1 MNLQV
6 QPPRATTASK
16 QGAASGST
24 RRYVIGFAALVLVL
38 GGYYWW
44 THRAPPPKRLVA
56 TAPVRVT
63 DIAERDMAVV
73 EHTIGTVVPNSTVQV
88 TARVIGQLTSAHFK
102 EGQMVKKGDLL
113 FTIDP
118 RPYQA
123 ALESALAT
131 QAAAKSAAD
140 RNARL
145 VTENAISAQANET
158 AQAAYLQAK
167 ANADTAR
174 LNLEFAQIR
183 SPIDGKTGPMLLQ
196 PGNLVSVN
204 GVTQPLVAI
213 TQIQPIKVSMNL
225 PQSDL
230 PRIQARAQQGGL
242 IASIDLHDIGGA
254 RVTAPVD
261 FISNAVS
268 NSAGTIELR
277 ATFPNAD
284 AALVPGQLVDVTIQ
298 RADIKKAM
306 VVPREAVN
314 IGPNNQYV
322 YTVTPDDFTVEQ
334 QPVKVL
340 FDDGKDT
347 AIEGNVKT
355 GQMVIIDGA
364 LRAMPGGKVRVVRG
378 RPGEAA
384 ANAAAARKGKGGK
397 GRGNRAGGGRGGAAA
412 E

>member
-6 QPPRATTASK
+6 QPPRTASK
-16 QGAASGST
+16 QGATTGNA
-24 RRYVIGFAALVLVL
+24 RRYIISFAALLLVL

-44 THRAPPPKRLVA
+44 SHRAPPPRRPNLS
-56 TAPVRVT
+56 APVRVT
-63 DIAERDMAVV
+63 NAVQRNMAVV
-73 EHTIGTVVPNSTVQV
+73 EHTIGTVVANSTVQV
-88 TARVIGQLTSAHFK
+88 TARVLGQLTQSHFK
-102 EGQMVKKGDLL
+102 EGQLVKKGDLL

-131 QAAAKSAAD
+131 QASTKSAAD

-145 VTENAISAQANET
+145 ATENAISAQANET

-174 LNLEFAQIR
+174 LNLEFTQIR
-183 SPIDGKTGPMLLQ
+183 SPIDGKTGPILLQ

-213 TQIQPIKVSMNL
+213 TQVQPIKVSMAL

-242 IASIDLHDIGGA
+242 LASVDLHNVEGA
-254 RVTAPVD
+254 PISAPVD

-277 ATFPNAD
+277 ATLPNTNM
-284 AALVPGQLVDVTIQ
+284 ALVPGQLVDVTIQ
-298 RADIKKAM
+298 LADIKNAT
-306 VVPREAVN
+306 VVPRAAVN
-314 IGPNNQYV
+314 NGPQSQFVYV
-322 YTVTPDDFTVEQ
+322 VAAENTVEMH
-334 QPVKVL
+334 PVKVL
-340 FDDGKDT
+340 FDDGKNM
-347 AIEGNVKT
+347 AIESDVAP
-355 GQMVIIDGA
+355 GQTVIIDGA
-364 LRAMPGGKVRVVRG
+364 LRALPGGRVRVVRG
-378 RPGEAA
+378 NPGERGAA
-384 ANAAAARKGKGGK
+384 GPGGARAGKGGK
-397 GRGNRAGGGRGGAAA
+397 GRGARAAAA

>member
-6 QPPRATTASK
+6 QPPRATTASQ
-16 QGAASGST
+16 QGAASGGA
-24 RRYVIGFAALVLVL
+24 RRYVIGIAALVLVL

-44 THRAPPPKRLVA
+44 SHRAPPPRRPNLA
-56 TAPVRVT
+56 APVRVT
-63 DIAERDMAVV
+63 NVTQRDMAVV
-73 EHTIGTVVPNSTVQV
+73 EHTIGTVVANSTVQV
-88 TARVIGQLTSAHFK
+88 TARVLGQLTSAHFK
-102 EGQMVKKGDLL
+102 EGQLVKKGDLL

-131 QAAAKSAAD
+131 QAASKSAAD

-145 VTENAISAQANET
+145 ATENAISAQANET

-174 LNLEFAQIR
+174 LNLEFTQIR
-183 SPIDGKTGPMLLQ
+183 SPIDGKTGPILLQ

-213 TQIQPIKVSMNL
+213 TQVMPIKVSMSL

-242 IASIDLHDIGGA
+242 TAAVDLHDVEGA
-254 RVTAPVD
+254 PITAPVD

-277 ATFPNAD
+277 ATFPNANM
-284 AALVPGQLVDVTIQ
+284 ALVPGQLVDVTIQ
-298 RADIKKAM
+298 LAAIKNAT
-306 VVPREAVN
+306 VVPRAAVN
-314 IGPNNQYV
+314 SGPQNQFVYV
-322 YTVTPDDFTVEQ
+322 VSAEDTVEMH
-334 QPVKVL
+334 PVKVL
-340 FDDGKDT
+340 FDDGKDM
-347 AIEGNVKT
+347 AIESDVT
-355 GQMVIIDGA
+355 PGQTVIVDGA

-378 RPGEAA
+378 NPGAGGAA
-384 ANAAAARKGKGGK
+384 AGPGGARKGGK
-397 GRGNRAGGGRGGAAA
+397 GRGGRAAAA